1 MKIPNLKNKGASFTL
16 SLARIVS
23 EDSQRKTVRTKAS
36 IKSSKDS

>member
-1 MKIPNLKNKGASFTL
+1 MKIPNYRRWWCTFRL

-23 EDSQRKTVRTKAS
+23 EDSQPVQAGDALD

>member
-1 MKIPNLKNKGASFTL
+1 MKIPNNRYRTDLVSI

-23 EDSQRKTVRTKAS
+23 EDSQPKEDVMHLS

>member
-1 MKIPNLKNKGASFTL
+1 MKIPNGNVRVTHTSL

-23 EDSQRKTVRTKAS
+23 EDSQPIIGIADQA